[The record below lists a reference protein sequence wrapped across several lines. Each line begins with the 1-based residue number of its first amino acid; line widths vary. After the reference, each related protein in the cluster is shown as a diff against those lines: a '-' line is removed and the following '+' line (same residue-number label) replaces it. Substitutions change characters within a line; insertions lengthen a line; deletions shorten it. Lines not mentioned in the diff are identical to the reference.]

1 MGLAP
6 AGIESVNG
14 ETKFGVL
21 SRFVCLFFIRDYFP
35 KQLLLFREVALARG
49 VLRNGELRNVPGHH

>member
-1 MGLAP
+1 M
-6 AGIESVNG
+6 E

-35 KQLLLFREVALARG
+35 KQLSMFREVALARG
-49 VLRNGELRNVPGHH
+49 VLRNGELRNVPGHR